1 MNPPGL
7 ERALCFRD
15 TLESL
20 PVSVSTL
27 LTPAVCVFC
36 VSEQQAPLAHPAHGL
51 TTLSPTGVKRPQDHV
66 QLRCRGEGELG
77 IDLRSVSHLR
87 RSMNLGQQA
96 R

>member
-1 MNPPGL
+1 MNPSGL
-7 ERALCFRD
+7 ECALCFRD

-27 LTPAVCVFC
+27 LTPAVCVLC

-66 QLRCRGEGELG
+66 QLRFGGEGELS
-77 IDLRSVSHLR
+77 IDLHSVSHLR